1 MLRRLSKNSKPYYP
15 DEMSNKYSAVQNPD
29 FSGQIIVESTED
41 DINKLEIYK
50 LKEKLKARDPE
61 STLSEM

>member
-1 MLRRLSKNSKPYYP
+1 M
-15 DEMSNKYSAVQNPD
+15 
-29 FSGQIIVESTED
+29 ESTED

-61 STLSEM
+61 STLSEMEDMAFLSDLGLIKYDAGN